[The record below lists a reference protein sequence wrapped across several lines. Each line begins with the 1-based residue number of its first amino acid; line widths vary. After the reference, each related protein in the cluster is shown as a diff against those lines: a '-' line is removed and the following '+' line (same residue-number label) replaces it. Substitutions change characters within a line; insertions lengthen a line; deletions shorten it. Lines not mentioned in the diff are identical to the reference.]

1 MMMIFM
7 VCNLLT
13 MASIFFENDI
23 PEEISGLLEQT
34 ELVEDE
40 NGEMVYARKE
50 TPKDDEVEGVKWVG
64 IR

>member
-1 MMMIFM
+1 MTKTMT
-7 VCNLLT
+7 VCNSLT

-23 PEEISGLLEQT
+23 PEEISGLLEPT

-40 NGEMVYARKE
+40 NGDMVYARKE
-50 TPKDDEVEGVKWVG
+50 APKDDEVEGVKWVG

>member
-1 MMMIFM
+1 
-7 VCNLLT
+7 